1 MKCTGHLDSLMVD
14 FSTRKQKIILT
25 VNEDVREGYEKLKD
39 CEKLSIE
46 IKKYRAKRS
55 LDANSYY
62 WSLLTKVAEALHISK
77 PAAHNLMLRKY
88 GQALYIGEKIV
99 YIVIPDTDQAS
110 AQVDEEEM
118 YHLKPTS
125 QVKAGKDGVMYRT
138 YTMLRGS
145 SDYDTKEM
153 SELIDGL
160 VTEAKQL
167 GIETL
172 PSHELERMMS
182 VYEKHHAK

>member
-1 MKCTGHLDSLMVD
+1 MKCTGHLDGLMVD
-14 FSTRKQKIILT
+14 YSTCGQKVVLT
-25 VNEDVREGYEKLKD
+25 VNEDVREQYDKLKD

-46 IKKYRAKRS
+46 IKKYQSKRS
-55 LDANSYY
+55 LDANAYY
-62 WSLLTKVAEALHISK
+62 WQLLTKVAEAVHISK

-88 GQALYIGEKIV
+88 GQTQYIGEKIA
-99 YIVIPDTDQAS
+99 YIVIPDTDQAA
-110 AQVDEEEM
+110 AQVDEAET

-125 QVKAGKDGVMYRT
+125 QVKAGKDGLMYRT

-160 VTEAKQL
+160 VAEAKQL

-172 PSHELERMMS
+172 PPHELERMMRI
-182 VYEKHHAK
+182 YEKHHAG

>member
-1 MKCTGHLDSLMVD
+1 MKCTGHFDSLMVD
-14 FSTRKQKIILT
+14 YSTRRQKVVLT
-25 VNEDVREGYEKLKD
+25 VNEDIRGQYDKLKD
-39 CEKLSIE
+39 FEKLSVE

-55 LDANSYY
+55 LDANAYY
-62 WSLLTKVAEALHISK
+62 WQLLIKVAEAVHISK
-77 PAAHNLMLRKY
+77 PAAHNMMLRKY
-88 GQALYIGEKIV
+88 GQALYIGEKIA
-99 YIVIPDTDQAS
+99 YIVIPDTDQAA
-110 AQVDEEEM
+110 AQVDEEET

-172 PSHELERMMS
+172 PPYELERMMS